1 MAFPAMSGP
10 GYESDPAET
19 SFFSAVVN
27 WIGAALSLTLVI
39 GLVWWAYDIAMRD
52 SRAVPVVRA
61 MEGPARVAPE
71 EPGGFTAPHKGY
83 AVNAIAGEDTREPV
97 ADEVALAPAPAAI
110 EESDAPARRPGAAPA
125 EDAIRSSVDR
135 ALMDALGIEAAPEAP
150 EEALPEA
157 VLTDDGLRRPQPRP
171 SAAEVSRTRTSEP
184 LPLVAATES
193 FTAGGAIAPRDIP
206 PGTRLVQLGAFSSE
220 AAARQEWTKL
230 AGNFSEYFGDKQPV
244 FEQTDAAG
252 TSLWRLRA
260 HGFEDRAEANRFC
273 EVLLAGQVECIP
285 VLTR

>member
-19 SFFSAVVN
+19 SFFSAIVN
-27 WIGAALSLTLVI
+27 WLGAALSVTLVV

-52 SRAVPVVRA
+52 TRAVPVVRA

-83 AVNAIAGEDTREPV
+83 AVNAIAGEDNREPV

-110 EESDAPARRPGAAPA
+110 EESDAPARRPGEAPA
-125 EDAIRSSVDR
+125 EDVIRSSVDR
-135 ALMDALGIEAAPEAP
+135 ALMDALGIEAAPAE
-150 EEALPEA
+150 LPA
-157 VLTDDGLRRPQPRP
+157 GVMTDDGLRRPQPRP
-171 SAAEVSRTRTSEP
+171 AAGAEVSRTRTSEP
-184 LPLVAATES
+184 LPLVAAT
-193 FTAGGAIAPRDIP
+193 GAHGAQVPITPLEIP
-206 PGTRLVQLGAFSSE
+206 PGTRLVQLGAFPSE
-220 AAARQEWTKL
+220 AAAQEEWTKL
-230 AGNFSEYFGDKQPV
+230 AGAFSEYFGDKQPV
-244 FEQTDAAG
+244 YEQTDAG
-252 TSLWRLRA
+252 GQSLWRLRA
-260 HGFEDRAEANRFC
+260 HGFEDRAEARRFC